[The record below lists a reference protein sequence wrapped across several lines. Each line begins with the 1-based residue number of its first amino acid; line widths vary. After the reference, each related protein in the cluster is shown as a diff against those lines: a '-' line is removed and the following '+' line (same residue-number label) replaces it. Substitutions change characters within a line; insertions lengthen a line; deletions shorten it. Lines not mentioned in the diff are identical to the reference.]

1 MRLGRFWGYGD
12 PEPRLVVLLD
22 SLTMVKGAHGT
33 HDASTVV
40 QWLLSRSLCRTL
52 VISYPGAQ
60 VLYGDYMDMVQA
72 CNYLEAV
79 VTLASRGRVYS
90 VRSFSEWQ
98 TTIYRCFTARPF
110 PSLS

>member
-40 QWLLSRSLCRTL
+40 QWLLSRSLCRTM

-72 CNYLEAV
+72 CGDLGAV
-79 VTLASRGRVYS
+79 MTLASMGRGYS
-90 VRSFSEWQ
+90 LRSVSEW
-98 TTIYRCFTARPF
+98 
-110 PSLS
+110 